1 MLNPKLQYVSHLM
14 QKANSLA
21 KTPMLGKT
29 EGNRRRG
36 EQKRR
41 WLDSITESM
50 DMNLR
55 KLWEIVEDGG
65 AWCGTVHG
73 VAEK

>member
-1 MLNPKLQYVSHLM
+1 
-14 QKANSLA
+14 
-21 KTPMLGKT
+21 MLGKT

-55 KLWEIVEDGG
+55 KLWEIVEEGG